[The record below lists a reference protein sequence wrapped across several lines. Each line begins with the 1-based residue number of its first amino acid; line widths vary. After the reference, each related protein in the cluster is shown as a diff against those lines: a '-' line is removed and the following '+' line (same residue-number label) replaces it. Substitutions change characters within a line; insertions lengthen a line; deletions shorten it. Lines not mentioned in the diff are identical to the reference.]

1 MSDATPTP
9 GNGHASGSHY
19 QPSLGVVLA
28 IVVLFVGATF
38 LMVRSVSP
46 STAAIGTTTTTTST
60 TSGTTPPPIVK
71 SRVSVQVANGT
82 NISQLA
88 AHYTQLL
95 TTQNWDTLPAD
106 NGRQID
112 LVTIECRAQH
122 IDGHG
127 AKLFEWSIAMSS
139 NSEID
144 LGQRVHPEELSE
156 VDEERN
162 LHAVTGLEVQRL

>member
-1 MSDATPTP
+1 MNDTTSTP

-46 STAAIGTTTTTTST
+46 STAATATTTTTTST
-60 TSGTTPPPIVK
+60 TSGTTPPHIVK

-82 NISQLA
+82 DISQLA

-95 TTQNWDTLPAD
+95 TTQNWDTLPAG
-106 NGRQID
+106 NGPPEKATVIYFKAGFQAAAQE
-112 LVTIECRAQH
+112 VASTIH
-122 IDGHG
+122 V
-127 AKLFEWSIAMSS
+127 
-139 NSEID
+139 NSAD
-144 LGQRVHPEELSE
+144 VRPLGKAVP
-156 VDEERN
+156 
-162 LHAVTGLEVQRL
+162 VTGAQSDDVIVILGPNSKASST